1 MLNLLPLGC
10 SEGKPVSSTHYHI
23 TLEEKRRGRRRD
35 KSQKEKKDKENG
47 KELVFNIMMQLCST
61 NSIPLKLN
69 FER

>member
-1 MLNLLPLGC
+1 MLKLLPLGC

-47 KELVFNIMMQLCST
+47 KELVF
-61 NSIPLKLN
+61 KL
-69 FER
+69 